1 MILKKVYNEEER
13 TQKVWYDSSM
23 IAYTEMV
30 EDEFENKGN
39 LHVTFKNG
47 STYIYKDVLLEDY
60 ILFIGGGTD
69 ASQGKT
75 LNKIIKSKYEF
86 EKGENKDVQKLFELM
101 DALNE
106 STNNDISQTFF
117 ISGHRNIT
125 ETEFEINY
133 IPKINEALHLYENAS
148 FVVGDYYGVDIMAQN
163 YLIDVVG
170 LEPER
175 LTVYH
180 MFDEP
185 RNCNPK
191 VINKIGGFKTDDER
205 DEAMTAASSFD
216 IAFVRDNNIITGTG
230 KNILRR
236 YKLIKL

>member
-1 MILKKVYNEEER
+1 MILMKVYNEEER

-60 ILFIGGGTD
+60 VLFIGGGTD

-75 LNKIIKSKYEF
+75 LNKVIKSKYEF

-101 DALNE
+101 DALKTA
-106 STNNDISQTFF
+106 TNDDISQTFF

-125 ETEFEINY
+125 ENEFEFNY
-133 IPKINEALHLYENAS
+133 IPKINEALHSYENAK
-148 FVVGDYYGVDIMAQN
+148 FIIGDYYGVDIMAQN
-163 YLIDVVG
+163 YLMDVLG
-170 LEPER
+170 IEPER
-175 LTVYH
+175 VTVYH

-191 VINKIGGFKTDDER
+191 IINKVGGFKSDDER
-205 DEAMTAASSFD
+205 DKAMTKNSSFD
-216 IAFVRDNNIITGTG
+216 IAFVRDNKIITGTG

-236 YKLIKL
+236 NLLAIL

>member
-1 MILKKVYNEEER
+1 MILMKVYNEEER

-60 ILFIGGGTD
+60 VLFIGGGTD

-75 LNKIIKSKYEF
+75 LNKVIKSKYEF
-86 EKGENKDVQKLFELM
+86 EKGENKDVQKLFELL
-101 DALNE
+101 DALK
-106 STNNDISQTFF
+106 TITDNDISQTFF

-125 ETEFEINY
+125 ENEFEFNY
-133 IPKINEALHLYENAS
+133 IPKI
-148 FVVGDYYGVDIMAQN
+148 
-163 YLIDVVG
+163 
-170 LEPER
+170 
-175 LTVYH
+175 
-180 MFDEP
+180 
-185 RNCNPK
+185 
-191 VINKIGGFKTDDER
+191 INKVGGFKSDDER
-205 DEAMTAASSFD
+205 DEAMTKNSSFD
-216 IAFVRDNNIITGTG
+216 IAFVRNNNIITGTG

-236 YKLIKL
+236 NILINI